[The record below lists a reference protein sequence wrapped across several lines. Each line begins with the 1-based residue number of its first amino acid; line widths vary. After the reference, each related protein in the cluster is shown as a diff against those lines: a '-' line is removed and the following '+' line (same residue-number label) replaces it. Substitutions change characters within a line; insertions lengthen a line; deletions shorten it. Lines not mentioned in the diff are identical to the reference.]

1 MAAIQVFRASIGSE
15 MSEEWIDIV
24 PVQRRA
30 AGESPYKSWL
40 AIHGLSEVDV
50 ANDVM
55 LVIGRMVGG
64 GDFVRYSMRLAA
76 WPS

>member
-30 AGESPYKSWL
+30 AGESPHKSWL

-55 LVIGRMVGG
+55 LEIVEWWAVAISSATRCG
-64 GDFVRYSMRLAA
+64 LAA